1 MPNGDTGYSPYQL
14 IHGSELH
21 GPLELYHGWF
31 GDERECIELK
41 NWMTK
46 LDRRLDVIRSAL
58 EEKLISRR
66 ESGYISSDFSK
77 LKSFEAGDKVLFR
90 VPGLHGK
97 LHILG
102 MGILW

>member
-66 ESGYISSDFSK
+66 ESGYISSDLSK
-77 LKSFEAGDKVLFR
+77 LRSFEAGDKVLFR
-90 VPGLHGK
+90 VLGLHGK